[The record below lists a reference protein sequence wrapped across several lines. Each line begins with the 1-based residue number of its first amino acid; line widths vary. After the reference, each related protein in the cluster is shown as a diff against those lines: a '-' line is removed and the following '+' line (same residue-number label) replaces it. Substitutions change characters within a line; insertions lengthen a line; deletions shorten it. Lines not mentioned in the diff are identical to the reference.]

1 MPLID
6 FVLAICKSFKDTER
20 SRKSQIIS
28 CNVEITTPVD
38 PIIFSI
44 MVCLEHI
51 DFFVWISKGG

>member
-28 CNVEITTPVD
+28 CNVEITTPVY
-38 PIIFSI
+38 PI
-44 MVCLEHI
+44 MVCLLRNI
-51 DFFVWISKGG
+51 